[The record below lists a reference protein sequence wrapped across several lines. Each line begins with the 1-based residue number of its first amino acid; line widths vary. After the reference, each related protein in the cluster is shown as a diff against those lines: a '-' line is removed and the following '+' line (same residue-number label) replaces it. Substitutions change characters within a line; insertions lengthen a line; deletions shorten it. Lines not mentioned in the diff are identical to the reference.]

1 MIWNCSVNMFKKSFL
16 QVNYRWSSVFNFHI
30 REQYFHVNCRFLI
43 IMNWEICVGS
53 QIYHWVAIQFSF
65 SKKKTALL
73 SCSKRGHKIKEK
85 QGDGFIDLD
94 HLHGETKCKII
105 KAHLLKIPL
114 EFWLFYFFEN
124 WIVFWNVYFLR
135 SIDI

>member
-65 SKKKTALL
+65 SKRKLHFSLAAREDTK
-73 SCSKRGHKIKEK
+73 SKRNRGM
-85 QGDGFIDLD
+85 D

-105 KAHLLKIPL
+105 KAHLLKISL
-114 EFWLFYFFEN
+114 EFWLFCFFEN